1 MDKTSLDLFTE
12 TKVKASKYAYKP
24 KPNMLE
30 QRAKPQ
36 PKPEGVN
43 YHDWKNRYQVAAK
56 LKPINM
62 ENFRRWCKK
71 NKFNFNSGI
80 NRLIATHPEIN
91 PNYKDH
97 A

>member
-1 MDKTSLDLFTE
+1 MIKRRA
-12 TKVKASKYAYKP
+12 TK
-24 KPNMLE
+24 
-30 QRAKPQ
+30 Q
-36 PKPEGVN
+36 PKPEGVEAN
-43 YHDWKNRYQVAAK
+43 EWKNRYQVAAK

-62 ENFRRWCKK
+62 EIFRKWCSK
-71 NKFNFNSGI
+71 NKFNFNSGL

>member
-1 MDKTSLDLFTE
+1 MIE
-12 TKVKASKYAYKP
+12 R
-24 KPNMLE
+24 
-30 QRAKPQ
+30 RAKPQ
-36 PKPEGVN
+36 PKPEGVK
-43 YHDWKNRYQVAAK
+43 YHDWKNRFQVFAK

-62 ENFRRWCKK
+62 ENFRVWMKK
-71 NKFNFNSGI
+71 HDLNVSSGL

>member
-1 MDKTSLDLFTE
+1 MIE
-12 TKVKASKYAYKP
+12 R
-24 KPNMLE
+24 
-30 QRAKPQ
+30 RARPQ
-36 PKPEGVN
+36 PRPKGVTVN
-43 YHDWKNRYQVAAK
+43 DWKNRYQVFAK

-62 ENFRRWCKK
+62 ENFRKWTKK
-71 NKFNFNSGI
+71 NNLNFSSGI

>member
-1 MDKTSLDLFTE
+1 MIE
-12 TKVKASKYAYKP
+12 R
-24 KPNMLE
+24 
-30 QRAKPQ
+30 RAKPQ
-36 PKPEGVN
+36 PRPEGVK
-43 YHDWKNRYQVAAK
+43 YHDWKNRNQVFAK

-62 ENFRRWCKK
+62 ENFRVWMKK
-71 NKFNFNSGI
+71 HDLNVSSGL